1 MKKLILLFVVVIM
14 NVTFV
19 SAKEVNPVDDYPKA
33 IKEISKLLG
42 PLNINDEFEKAVRIK
57 FTAMV
62 NSDNELI
69 VLQVGTDNII
79 FKNHIISQL
88 NYKIIAREAMTPG
101 KQYTFI
107 VKFRPE

>member
-19 SAKEVNPVDDYPKA
+19 AAKEVNPVDDYPKA
-33 IKEISKLLG
+33 LKEITKLLG
-42 PLNINDEFEKAVRIK
+42 PLNIEGEFEKTVRIK

-69 VLQVGTDNII
+69 VLQVGTENII
-79 FKNHIISQL
+79 FKKHIVEQL
-88 NYKIIAREAMTPG
+88 NYKKIAREIMTPG
-101 KQYTFI
+101 KEYTFI